1 MRTLCG
7 HSPATRAVYAAIR
20 GGAAMTW
27 VVLSMILT
35 AAMTVN
41 LGEHDA

>member
-1 MRTLCG
+1 LCG
-7 HSPATRAVYAAIR
+7 HSAATSGLHAWFR
-20 GGAAMTW
+20 GGAMMTW
-27 VVLSMILT
+27 LVLSMILT